1 MENTGFI
8 FGVIDMSFG
17 IMGLVFSII
26 SMGRIN
32 EIEKKLKNHF
42 KNISE

>member
-8 FGVIDMSFG
+8 FGVIGMSFG

-32 EIEKKLKNHF
+32 EMEKKIKEH
-42 KNISE
+42 KVITHE

>member
-8 FGVIDMSFG
+8 FGMMGMSFG

-32 EIEKKLKNHF
+32 EMEKKIKEHKRIDN
-42 KNISE
+42 E

>member
-1 MENTGFI
+1 MEDTGFI
-8 FGVIDMSFG
+8 FGVIGMSFG

-32 EIEKKLKNHF
+32 EMEKKIKENKLITH
-42 KNISE
+42 E

>member
-8 FGVIDMSFG
+8 FGVIGMSFG

-32 EIEKKLKNHF
+32 EMEKKIKEHKLIDN
-42 KNISE
+42 E

>member
-8 FGVIDMSFG
+8 FGVIGMSFG
-17 IMGLVFSII
+17 ITGLAFSII

-32 EIEKKLKNHF
+32 EIEKILKNHF
-42 KNISE
+42 KTISE

>member
-8 FGVIDMSFG
+8 FGVMGMSFG

-32 EIEKKLKNHF
+32 EMEKKIKEHKLIDN
-42 KNISE
+42 E

>member
-1 MENTGFI
+1 MENTGFF
-8 FGVIDMSFG
+8 FGVIGMSFG

-32 EIEKKLKNHF
+32 EMEKKIKEHKLIDN
-42 KNISE
+42 E

>member
-8 FGVIDMSFG
+8 FGMMGMSFG

-32 EIEKKLKNHF
+32 EMEKKIKEHKLIDN
-42 KNISE
+42 E

>member
-1 MENTGFI
+1 MEDTGFI
-8 FGVIDMSFG
+8 FGVIGMSFG

-32 EIEKKLKNHF
+32 EIEIKLKNHL
-42 KNISE
+42 KNISQ